1 MTNLLFRCI
10 SLPAQNFIC
19 KTRNPT
25 STSRYFSTNNN
36 NNNNNNNATDI
47 NIIKGIKGDVK
58 NQP

>member
-10 SLPAQNFIC
+10 SLPEQNFIC

-36 NNNNNNNATDI
+36 NNNDNNNDNNNN
-47 NIIKGIKGDVK
+47 NKEEEEE
-58 NQP
+58 